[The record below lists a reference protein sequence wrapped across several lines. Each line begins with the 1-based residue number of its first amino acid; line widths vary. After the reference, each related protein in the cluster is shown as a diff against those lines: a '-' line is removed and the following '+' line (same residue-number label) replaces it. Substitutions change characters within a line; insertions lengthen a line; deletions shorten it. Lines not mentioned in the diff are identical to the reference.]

1 MRMLA
6 GGGVGLGAAALLGHQ
21 FPKTEFVD
29 RQSGLGGH
37 LQGEFDREAVGV
49 VQSEGFGPA
58 ESCLTGRFGGGGGV
72 GEQP

>member
-1 MRMLA
+1 MRVLA
-6 GGGVGLGAAALLGHQ
+6 GGGICLGAAALLGHQ

-37 LQGEFDREAVGV
+37 LQSEFDREPVGV
-49 VQSEGFGPA
+49 VQGEGFGPA

-72 GEQP
+72 REQP